1 MKIIVAALVLCA
13 LSSQV
18 QAGCTCQC
26 VNGQMQPLCS
36 SALDIAP
43 PCIGICGP
51 VAPSIAPINPPTIP
65 PLGHHI
71 VPPSTNLRPVR
82 KLPLATSLSL
92 KRELKVHADFCSC
105 SAGPAQGFEF
115 NAHCF

>member
-43 PCIGICGP
+43 PPNSTPTVLIGQNDK
-51 VAPSIAPINPPTIP
+51 VFAHNHKSF
-65 PLGHHI
+65 
-71 VPPSTNLRPVR
+71 RR
-82 KLPLATSLSL
+82 WLPQ
-92 KRELKVHADFCSC
+92 RE
-105 SAGPAQGFEF
+105 
-115 NAHCF
+115 